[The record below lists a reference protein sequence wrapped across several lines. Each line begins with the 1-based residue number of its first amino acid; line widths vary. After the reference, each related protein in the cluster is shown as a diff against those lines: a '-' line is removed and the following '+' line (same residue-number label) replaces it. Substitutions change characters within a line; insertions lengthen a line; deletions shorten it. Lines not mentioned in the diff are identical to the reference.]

1 MNGIKRSLQAMEK
14 TLHNFFKTCFLVLLA
29 IVLTGFGVALFIHAN
44 LGSDTITV
52 FIDGLRKVLHISLG
66 DASRIYNISALL
78 IAGVLAF
85 KHIGWTSIVYALS
98 TGFLIDYFDV
108 LLQPFS
114 LAQHALLIR
123 IVGVL
128 IGQFCIVLAFAL
140 LVRYGSGMDQL
151 DAIAYGVHTKIKVS
165 YARIRTLLD
174 VALLVTGFLMGG
186 VIGIGSVIA
195 MATTGYGIDWLLRRV
210 FIQEKLREIH

>member
-1 MNGIKRSLQAMEK
+1 MGK
-14 TLHNFFKTCFLVLLA
+14 TLRKFLKTCLLLWIA

-52 FIDGLRKVLHISLG
+52 FLDGLRKVMRISLG

-78 IAGVLAF
+78 IAIVVAY

-108 LLQPFS
+108 LLQTFQFAQQS
-114 LAQHALLIR
+114 LLMR
-123 IVGVL
+123 IVVVL
-128 IGQFCIVLAFAL
+128 IGQLCIVIAFAL
-140 LVRYGSGMDQL
+140 LVRYGKGMDQL
-151 DAIAYGVHTKIKVS
+151 DAIAYGLHTKLAIS
-165 YARIRTLLD
+165 YALIRTLLD
-174 VALLVTGFLMGG
+174 VALIVIGFLMGG
-186 VIGIGSVIA
+186 VIGIGSIIA

-210 FIQEKLREIH
+210 FIQEKLRELH